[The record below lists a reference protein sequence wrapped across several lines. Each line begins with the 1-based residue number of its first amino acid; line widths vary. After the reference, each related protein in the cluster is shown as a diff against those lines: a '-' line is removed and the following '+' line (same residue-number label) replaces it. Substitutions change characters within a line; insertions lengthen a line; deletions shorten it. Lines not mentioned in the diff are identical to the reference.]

1 MKFKKT
7 SIKDC
12 YLIENDLSFDD
23 RGNFI
28 KNFHYEKFLKLKNL
42 HFKEQYFSFSKKNV
56 IRGIH
61 FQIPPYDHY
70 KLVTCVSGSILD
82 VLVDL
87 RQKSISYKKVFSI
100 KLSDQMYNSVL
111 IPNGVGHSFLSL
123 SKSIVLYN
131 TTTSYKAKFDKGILW
146 SSIDYEWPVKKP
158 ILSQRDQKFPSID
171 NFNFKF

>member
-7 SIKDC
+7 NIKNC
-12 YLIENDLSFDD
+12 YLIENEKSIDR

-28 KNFHYEKFLKLKNL
+28 KNFHYENFLKIYDI
-42 HFKEQYFSFSKKNV
+42 HFKEQYFSTSKKNV

-70 KLVTCVSGSILD
+70 KLVTCISGSILD

-87 RQKSISYKKVFSI
+87 RSNSETYKKVFSA
-100 KLSDQMYNSVL
+100 KLSERLCNSIL

-123 SKSIVLYN
+123 SKSTVLYN
-131 TTTSYKAKFDKGILW
+131 TTTSYREKYDKGIL
-146 SSIDYEWPVKKP
+146 
-158 ILSQRDQKFPSID
+158 
-171 NFNFKF
+171 